1 MALKRPIPTWLAPCH
16 KAYERTTVGIYASLP
31 SLVDRNG
38 EDFQPRERLVWDPHT
53 AVRRIVNERPEG
65 VETGRSLIGAYRLRG
80 SRIVNSL

>member
-16 KAYERTTVGIYASLP
+16 KAYERTTVVIDASLP

-38 EDFQPRERLVWDPHT
+38 EDSEPRERLVWDPPT

-65 VETGRSLIGAYRLRG
+65 VVSCRFLFTRL
-80 SRIVNSL
+80 